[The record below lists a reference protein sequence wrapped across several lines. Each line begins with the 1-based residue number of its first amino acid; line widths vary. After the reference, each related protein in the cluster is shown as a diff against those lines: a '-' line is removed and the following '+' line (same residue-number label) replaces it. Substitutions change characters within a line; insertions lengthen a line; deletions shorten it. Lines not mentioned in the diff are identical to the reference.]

1 MTPNLLF
8 GMNVRRWQLYNM
20 EWI

>member
-1 MTPNLLF
+1 MTPSLLY

-20 EWI
+20 EWM

>member
-1 MTPNLLF
+1 MTPNLLYR
-8 GMNVRRWQLYNM
+8 MNVERRQIYNM

>member
-1 MTPNLLF
+1 MTPNLLY

>member
-1 MTPNLLF
+1 MTPNLLY
-8 GMNVRRWQLYNM
+8 GMNVGRRKIYYV

>member
-1 MTPNLLF
+1 MANLLY
-8 GMNVRRWQLYNM
+8 GMNVGRQQIYNM